1 MEFKLP
7 IECID
12 HKVVSDTIQGDLDMG
27 GCYKK
32 ILGSSELLDQWTG
45 YYTTHKP
52 FLHDT
57 QDLLRHAKLTCLDTS
72 DWGTQYTDFHQ
83 ETNFNDKYQYL
94 NVKCLDPLNYS
105 SLFMQT
111 LSVYNIT
118 APVFSLCTPIFIFIV
133 PFFILRFKNIRISGD
148 EYATLMKEVLKQT
161 SVYKMFYADGSLT
174 YQQKATFGV
183 SILFYIFQIYQN
195 VLSCIQFY
203 TNIHKI
209 STFIDLCK
217 DACLQSI
224 RQIDQID
231 QQCRP
236 YASYSTFLE
245 RNLAQKDILQYLVK
259 KMSFILP
266 YKNTISRFSQIGYI
280 MSFYYSLFYT
290 KEYNEAFEYT
300 RKLNL
305 FVGDMRCFQS
315 MLRKKRLR
323 ACTFETGRT
332 HMKSA
337 YYLANINEK
346 PVKNNLVVDKNIIIT
361 GPNASGKT
369 TLLKSVL
376 LNLILS
382 QQLGVGCYKR
392 ANIHLYEHFHSY
404 LNIPDTSGRDSLFQ
418 AEARRCKDILQ
429 VIADQSTDR
438 HFCIFDELY
447 SGTNPNDAILCAEIY
462 LKGLFQYKQVEFIL
476 TTHYIQLCETF
487 GKNHTHIKNIK
498 MNVVQHPDQ
507 IEYTYKIKKGISYV
521 HGGKQILKDLNYP
534 EHLFTL

>member
-12 HKVVSDTIQGDLDMG
+12 HNVVSDTIQGDLDMCV
-27 GCYKK
+27 CYKK
-32 ILGSSELLDQWTG
+32 ILGSSELLPQWTSA
-45 YYTTHKP
+45 YTTHKP

-57 QDLLRHAKLTCLDTS
+57 QQILRHAKLTCVDTA
-72 DWGTQYTDFHQ
+72 DWGIQYDAFHQ

-94 NVKCLDPLNYS
+94 NVKCLEPLNYS
-105 SLFMQT
+105 SFFMQT
-111 LSVYNIT
+111 LSLYNIT
-118 APVFSLCTPIFIFIV
+118 APVFSLCTPVFIFIV

-161 SVYKMFYADGSLT
+161 SVYKMFYSDGSLT
-174 YQQKATFGV
+174 YQQKATFIA

-209 STFIDLCK
+209 SSFIDLCK
-217 DACLQSI
+217 NACIQAI
-224 RQIDQID
+224 RQIDQIE
-231 QQCRP
+231 QQFRP
-236 YASYSTFLE
+236 YASYSAFLE
-245 RNLAQKDILQYLVK
+245 RNHAQKEILQYLVK

-266 YKNTISRFSQIGYI
+266 YKNTVSRFSQIGYI

-290 KEYNEAFEYT
+290 KEYNEAFEYM

-305 FVGDMRCFQS
+305 FVGDIQCFQT

-323 ACTFETGRT
+323 TCTFETGHT
-332 HMKSA
+332 HMKSS

-346 PVKNNLVVDKNIIIT
+346 PVKNNVVIDKNIIIT

-376 LNLILS
+376 LNLIMS
-382 QQLGVGCYKR
+382 QQLGIGGYKR
-392 ANIHLYEHFHSY
+392 ANVHLYEYFHSY

-429 VIADQSTDR
+429 VISDQSTDR

-462 LKGLFQYKQVEFIL
+462 LKGLFEYKQVEFIL

-487 GKNHTHIKNIK
+487 NTNHTHIKNIK
-498 MNVVQHPDQ
+498 MNVVQHPEH